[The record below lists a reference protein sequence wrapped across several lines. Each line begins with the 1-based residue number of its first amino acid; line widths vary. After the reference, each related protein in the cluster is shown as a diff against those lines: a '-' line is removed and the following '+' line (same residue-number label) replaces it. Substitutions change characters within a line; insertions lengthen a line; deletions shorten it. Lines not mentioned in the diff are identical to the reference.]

1 MSSRGQSVIGK
12 TRPERSDLFPVT
24 KRNGQIEQQLCI
36 LQLFER
42 RKKTSAQHGSVEIID
57 DAIGRMEFE
66 LFTHSKMT

>member
-42 RKKTSAQHGSVEIID
+42 GKTSAQHGSVEIID